1 MPENQQR
8 TPSGHSGSRQRG
20 VFPSLYLGMLAA
32 ALATGAWAQEHPQH
46 NDAVAQPGQR
56 SMRGQMQGMMGE
68 GRQDMDTIHAL
79 FSAHQQIKRAV
90 KKLNN
95 GVETLTESGDPKVQA
110 LIREHV
116 RAMYQRLSAGQ
127 PIRQWDPLYAEIFRQ
142 SGKIHMELSNT
153 AKGIKVIETSNDPW
167 VVKLLHSHADGVSE
181 FVDQGMA
188 AMHKAHPL
196 PATANSE
203 KVVSEMKVLPLRT
216 SVGEG
221 KDKEVEQLYEGPG
234 RKLVQITL
242 RNNSILEAHKA
253 AVPIT
258 IQCVA
263 GSGILKVADAPEPI
277 ALKPGVLV
285 TIEANVIHEIKA
297 NPDVSILLTQFTG
310 KP

>member
-1 MPENQQR
+1 MPESQQR

-20 VFPSLYLGMLAA
+20 VLPSLYLAMMAA

-46 NDAVAQPGQR
+46 NDAVAQPGQG
-56 SMRGQMQGMMGE
+56 SMRGQMRGMMGE

-79 FSAHQQIKRAV
+79 FGAHQQISRTV
-90 KKLNN
+90 KKLDN

-153 AKGIKVIETSNDPW
+153 ANGIKVIETSNDPW
-167 VVKLLHSHADGVSE
+167 VVKLIHSHADGVSE

-203 KVVSEMKVLPLRT
+203 KVVPEMKVLPLRT
-216 SVGEG
+216 SVGAG

-242 RNNSILEAHKA
+242 RNSATLEAHKA

-263 GSGILKVADAPEPI
+263 GSGILKVADAPEPTE
-277 ALKPGVLV
+277 LKPGVLV
-285 TIEANVIHEIKA
+285 TIEANILHEIKA